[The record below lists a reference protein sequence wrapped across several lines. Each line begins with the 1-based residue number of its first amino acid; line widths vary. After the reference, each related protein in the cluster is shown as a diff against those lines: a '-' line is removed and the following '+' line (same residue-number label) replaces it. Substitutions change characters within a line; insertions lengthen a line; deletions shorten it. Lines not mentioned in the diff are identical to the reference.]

1 MKIKNKSARFTCKYV
16 YMPCGY
22 VISKKPRNKHVWRV
36 MRIGTTIPREAKSF
50 KEIHDITRKLIE
62 ITKREG

>member
-1 MKIKNKSARFTCKYV
+1 MKIKNKCARFTCKYV

-22 VISKKPRNKHVWRV
+22 VISKKPHTKHVWRV

-50 KEIHDITRKLIE
+50 KEIYGITHKLIS
-62 ITKREG
+62 ITNQEG